1 MSHLS
6 QETLSKAMFWL
17 VNSRTGLFSK
27 CMLATIINGGPV
39 LGGRDA
45 KFHPHDPS
53 DLKRCITLLDAAP
66 ELRDHLN
73 VMQEVSNEWNVLIK
87 HWADLEAMF
96 KEELQVNP
104 NKAPLTLKFMRELFS
119 GLEGNIHG

>member
-1 MSHLS
+1 
-6 QETLSKAMFWL
+6 
-17 VNSRTGLFSK
+17 
-27 CMLATIINGGPV
+27 
-39 LGGRDA
+39 
-45 KFHPHDPS
+45 
-53 DLKRCITLLDAAP
+53 
-66 ELRDHLN
+66 
-73 VMQEVSNEWNVLIK
+73 MQEVSNEWNVLIK